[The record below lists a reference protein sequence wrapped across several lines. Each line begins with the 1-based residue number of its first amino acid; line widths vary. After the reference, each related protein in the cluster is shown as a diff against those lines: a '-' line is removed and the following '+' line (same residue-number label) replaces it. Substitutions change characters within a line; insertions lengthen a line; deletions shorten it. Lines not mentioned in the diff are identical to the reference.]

1 MLTQLLCP
9 DRSCVS
15 NVFHLYSIRFHNTAV
30 TVRVSWAL
38 LCMSIISFSST
49 DHNVLIWQGPPGT
62 DGVPGLPGRPG
73 RSGPPGSAGQRVT
86 KLRKHKTSH

>member
-1 MLTQLLCP
+1 MLTQLHCP
-9 DRSCVS
+9 HRSSVS
-15 NVFHLYSIRFHNTAV
+15 NVFHLYSIRSHNTSA
-30 TVRVSWAL
+30 TVGVSWAL
-38 LCMSIISFSST
+38 LRMSIISFSSK